1 MIKYVNNSIAGI
13 VCIIEVS
20 QRHVVLERLRCDGII
35 GIQCVIKRRC
45 DVTLVDGRLTGT
57 TLRIHAYVARYCT

>member
-1 MIKYVNNSIAGI
+1 MIKDVDYSITCV

-20 QRHVVLERLRCDGII
+20 QRHEVLERLRCGSIVRT
-35 GIQCVIKRRC
+35 QSVIKRRS